1 MMADWWSFG
10 ILIYELL
17 CGKPPFHEGSTE
29 RILDLISSS
38 NVRFPSKMR
47 VSSVTRDF
55 INRLLKKIPKERIG
69 QNEFHQITT
78 HHFFQSANVN
88 SVLNQ
93 KMTPPLTPNIS
104 GDPMANFESIYTN
117 QEIEDFE
124 SSTNP
129 GVLDQI
135 ADLFEDFKT
144 G

>member
-1 MMADWWSFG
+1 
-10 ILIYELL
+10 
-17 CGKPPFHEGSTE
+17 
-29 RILDLISSS
+29 
-38 NVRFPSKMR
+38 
-47 VSSVTRDF
+47 
-55 INRLLKKIPKERIG
+55 
-69 QNEFHQITT
+69 
-78 HHFFQSANVN
+78 
-88 SVLNQ
+88 
-93 KMTPPLTPNIS
+93 MTPPLTPNIS